1 VSDGF
6 FLYLCYFPNKSQ
18 SLEGSLRIEG
28 KKRTKPFEWLRKKD
42 LADMCI
48 CGDRALGVGFVV
60 GFEVTVV
67 VAGQP

>member
-1 VSDGF
+1 MSDVF
-6 FLYLCYFPNKSQ
+6 FLHLCYFPNKSH
-18 SLEGSLRIEG
+18 S
-28 KKRTKPFEWLRKKD
+28 FEDSGRKLGLRKKD
-42 LADMCI
+42 LAGMCI